1 MKVKYRII
9 SVISV
14 YDGEYKEWKNVVK
27 IIKSGFTTEKA
38 AEEWNAKHGNPGYI
52 IEPYA

>member
-1 MKVKYRII
+1 MKVKYRIVQEL
-9 SVISV
+9 SRTNPKTGLA
-14 YDGEYKEWKNVVK
+14 YTQRT

-52 IEPYA
+52 IEAY

>member
-1 MKVKYRII
+1 MKYRIVREI
-9 SVISV
+9 SLDDPKTGLAYTHKS
-14 YDGEYKEWKNVVK
+14 
-27 IIKSGFTTEKA
+27 IIKSGFTTKQA

>member
-9 SVISV
+9 AVISAMNPV
-14 YDGEYKEWKNVVK
+14 THEFQDYRK
-27 IIKSGFTTEKA
+27 IIKAGFTTEQA

-52 IEPYA
+52 IEPY